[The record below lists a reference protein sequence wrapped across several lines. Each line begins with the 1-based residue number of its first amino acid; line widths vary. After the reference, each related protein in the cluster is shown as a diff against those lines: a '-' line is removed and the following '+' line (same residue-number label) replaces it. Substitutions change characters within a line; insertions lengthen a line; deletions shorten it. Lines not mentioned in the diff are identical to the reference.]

1 MSYIPC
7 RERTFGLSLSYGF
20 EIHYVTYLYWL
31 KHFLERLG
39 REHTLAV
46 WAQAFRDHDEG
57 LLSHIL
63 SAGWKN
69 GPDQLTAEAEARVAD
84 TLAALFPRPV
94 EQVSR
99 EQAREII
106 EGTPP
111 FEQIRRRF
119 ATLDMQRPTTTYE
132 ALHLFRDGLALLAE
146 TMIARY
152 GNQGELIVYDAM
164 LEELAKEQQRRL
176 SAEEFL
182 SSRWERFR
190 SEPEAADM
198 HSAGLEVELIRGSE
212 TEVVTR
218 VVECEWA
225 RYFRERHPQVGY
237 LLACSMDNPAYVSF
251 NERLRLQRTTTLM
264 EGGEACDFRLYA
276 LPSPPEGQAA

>member
-1 MSYIPC
+1 MSHTPC
-7 RERTFGLSLSYGF
+7 RERTFELSLSHGF
-20 EIHYVTYLYWL
+20 EVHYVTYLYWL

-63 SAGWKN
+63 SAGWEAA
-69 GPDQLTAEAEARVAD
+69 PEQRTAEVEARVAD

-99 EQAREII
+99 EQAREIV

-111 FEQIRRRF
+111 FGHIRRRF
-119 ATLDMQRPTTTYE
+119 ATLDVQRTATTYE

-152 GNQGELIVYDAM
+152 GKQGELMVYDAM
-164 LEELAKEQQRRL
+164 LDELANEQQYRV
-176 SAEEFL
+176 SAGEFL
-182 SSRWERFR
+182 SSRWARFR
-190 SEPEAADM
+190 SPPEEADM
-198 HSAGLEVELIRGSE
+198 HTAGLEVELIRGSE

-225 RYFRERHPQVGY
+225 RYFRERHPGVGY
-237 LLACSMDNPAYVSF
+237 LLACSLDNPAYVSF
-251 NERLRLQRTTTLM
+251 DDRLRLQRTTTLM
-264 EGGEACDFRLYA
+264 EGGPACDFRIYA
-276 LPSPPEGQAA
+276 LPSAPEEPAA